1 MRRDA
6 SRDALKAPR
15 RADYGRA
22 STWGRLAM
30 SEFDSFAA
38 SALARRSLMRFAL
51 AGGAF
56 GLAPL
61 AGAQT
66 GGAPKRG
73 GRLTIGADADP
84 IGLDPTTLSAFS
96 SWDFTSLIFTGLLRW
111 TPDMKVE
118 PDLATGFEQPNETT
132 YVFKLR
138 SGVKFHNGQ
147 AFDAEDVKYTFDRI
161 LNPATASSSASLFS
175 TVKSVTVIDPM
186 TVRFEL
192 HAPSAP
198 FLAYLATNPYG
209 AIVPRGVSELN
220 TKPVG
225 TGPFVF
231 ESYQPNQVFTLKA
244 NPEYYE
250 KGLPYLDS
258 VAFRFFKDQASLT
271 SALRSKAIDMTWF
284 KDPKVSAQIVRTSPD
299 LVSVP
304 GKTTRTFPVWLNM
317 KAPPLNDVRVR
328 RALSLATNRQACLQ
342 TVLGGSGKVA
352 AMIPESHIGGYDGVS
367 ELPYYKH
374 DVAAAKKLLAEAG
387 HANGLDLGDYIVV
400 AANPLDVA
408 CAQILQQQW
417 AEAGIKVAIKPM
429 ETAPLIAMWRKGE
442 YATLLS
448 VAYAWFPDPDAI
460 ATRITS
466 SDAQGKSMGMND
478 AELDRLIAEARTILD
493 PAKRAAT
500 YQRIQHRVAD
510 HAYNLDIY
518 QYPLRWEIWWNY
530 AKGYVPLTANIRSYV
545 RTAWV
550 DK

>member
-1 MRRDA
+1 MTDDVLFET
-6 SRDALKAPR
+6 SAL
-15 RADYGRA
+15 
-22 STWGRLAM
+22 
-30 SEFDSFAA
+30 
-38 SALARRSLMRFAL
+38 ALARRSVLRVAL
-51 AGGAF
+51 AGGVYAAGPFAF
-56 GLAPL
+56 
-61 AGAQT
+61 AQT
-66 GGAPKRG
+66 GAPKRG

-84 IGLDPTTLSAFS
+84 IGLDPNTLTAFS
-96 SWDFTSLIFTGLLRW
+96 SHDFTSLLYTGLLRW

-118 PDLATGFEQPNETT
+118 PDLATGWEQPNATT

-147 AFDAEDVKYTFDRI
+147 EFDADDVKYTFDRI
-161 LNPATASSSASLFS
+161 LDPKTASPSASLFAAIQA
-175 TVKSVTVIDPM
+175 VTVVDKH

-192 HAPSAP
+192 KAPSAP
-198 FLAYLATNPYG
+198 FLSYLATNPTG
-209 AIVPRGVSELN
+209 VIVPRGVGELN

-231 ESYQPNQVFTLKA
+231 ESYQPNQIFTLKA
-244 NPEYYE
+244 NPDYYE
-250 KGLPYLDS
+250 KGQPYLDS

-284 KDPKVSAQIVRTSPD
+284 KDPKVSAQVVRTSAD

-304 GKTTRTFPVWLNM
+304 GKTTRTFPVWMNM

-328 RALSLATNRQACLQ
+328 RALSLATNRKACLD

-374 DVAAAKKLLAEAG
+374 DVAAAKRLLAEAG
-387 HANGLDLGDYIVV
+387 HANGLDLGEYIVV

-429 ETAPLIAMWRKGE
+429 ETAPLIAMWLKGE
-442 YATLLS
+442 YPTLLS
-448 VAYAWFPDPDAI
+448 VAYAWNPDPDAI

-466 SDAQGKSMGMND
+466 THTQGKGMGMND
-478 AELDRLIAEARTILD
+478 AELDAMIAEARTILD
-493 PAKRAAT
+493 VAKRVEA
-500 YQRIQHRVAD
+500 YRRIQHRVAD
-510 HAYNLDIY
+510 QAYCLDIY

-530 AKGYVPLTANIRSYV
+530 AKGYQPLTVNIRSYV
-545 RTAWV
+545 RTAWI